1 MPATE
6 ARALIAQLPELD
18 VAALMADRA
27 EAMAELAAARRTLGL
42 PETPPKAPARQPAPV
57 AATPEFDPAPL
68 REAAQAVL
76 ETARHLEVVGA
87 SSAPEAADES
97 DPGALAAAD
106 QAVAD
111 AEAAQDQL
119 AAAWRRTVGALISGT
134 GIAIVIAALG
144 WPAWS
149 YLIPIVLVAI
159 VTADLRVA
167 GSTAHQTSVRA
178 RNMLTAL
185 GVGGAEGL
193 ERVRE
198 RTQDQEAVS
207 RRREEARRHHDEAR
221 ARWSELAPGQD
232 PAQVENL
239 VARRRMTVTAPVA
252 GARPVVE
259 AEPEDDLPATV
270 DDPVRALAL
279 RLAREARDTITLVE
293 DQLAVAARLEHAR
306 RSLEW
311 HERQA
316 KAAAPAVPDD
326 RRA

>member
-1 MPATE
+1 
-6 ARALIAQLPELD
+6 
-18 VAALMADRA
+18 
-27 EAMAELAAARRTLGL
+27 MAELAAARRTLGL
-42 PETPPKAPARQPAPV
+42 PETPPKARPATPAPV
-57 AATPEFDPAPL
+57 VATAEFDPTPW
-68 REAAQAVL
+68 RKAAQAVL
-76 ETARHLEVVGA
+76 ETARHLQALGA
-87 SSAPEAADES
+87 SPEAKGEP

-134 GIAIVIAALG
+134 GMAILIAALA

-159 VTADLRVA
+159 ITADLRVA
-167 GSTAHQTSVRA
+167 GSAAHETSVRA
-178 RNMLTAL
+178 KNMLTAL

-193 ERVRE
+193 QRVRE
-198 RTQDQEAVS
+198 RAQDREAVS
-207 RRREEARRHHDEAR
+207 RRAEEARRQHEQAR
-221 ARWSELAPGQD
+221 ARWSELAPGED
-232 PAQVENL
+232 PADVEKL
-239 VARRRMTVTAPVA
+239 VARRMAVMAPAA
-252 GARPVVE
+252 GSPAGPE
-259 AEPEDDLPATV
+259 AEPEDDLPVQV

-293 DQLAVAARLEHAR
+293 DQLAVAARREHAR

-316 KAAAPAVPDD
+316 KRAAPGVPDD

>member
-1 MPATE
+1 MPAAE

-18 VAALMADRA
+18 VSALVADRA

-42 PETPPKAPARQPAPV
+42 PETPPKRPAAPPAPTVAAPA
-57 AATPEFDPAPL
+57 FDPAPL
-68 REAAQAVL
+68 RTAAQAVL
-76 ETARHLEVVGA
+76 ETARHLQALGA
-87 SSAPEAADES
+87 SPAATGEP

-134 GIAIVIAALG
+134 GMAILIAALG

-159 VTADLRVA
+159 ITADLRVA
-167 GSTAHQTSVRA
+167 GSAAHQTSVRA
-178 RNMLTAL
+178 KNTLTAL
-185 GVGGAEGL
+185 GVGGADGL
-193 ERVRE
+193 QRVRE
-198 RTQDQEAVS
+198 RARDREAVG
-207 RRREEARRHHDEAR
+207 RRREEARRQHDEAR
-221 ARWSELAPGQD
+221 ARWSELAPGED
-232 PAQVENL
+232 PAEVEKL
-239 VARRRMTVTAPVA
+239 VARRMAVTAPVA
-252 GARPVVE
+252 GNPPAAE
-259 AEPEDDLPATV
+259 AEPEDDLPAEV
-270 DDPVRALAL
+270 EDPVRALAL
-279 RLAREARDTITLVE
+279 RLAREARDTITLIE

-316 KAAAPAVPDD
+316 EPATRGVPDD
-326 RRA
+326 SRA